1 MASPRDTSQLASQP
15 QRDTYSQGSRT
26 LGRSVVAASEAD
38 SSEMGSTR
46 DATPQAFEVLQ
57 RKIERLEKKLKTT
70 DERCSYAE
78 AELFKCQGEKFS
90 LHKKLR
96 EAESEAEQE
105 RESLEQEVIQL
116 KTRQPTEDS
125 SYTAQLVAGNT
136 FLQERTLELKETY
149 ERALVY
155 RRGRDTRDDT
165 STQRVF
171 EALRQNNDAI
181 ATFQETNSQLVHSF
195 LHSREEKRDE
205 DKSADGDLEE
215 EVRLAFGDHVREG
228 HPESESSTLAE
239 TPFRSR
245 WDPENPKFQGTLE
258 ESREPP
264 LGFGSFSG
272 GSSSKVMHHAIEGS
286 VRRAISEFP
295 NQSRLPGSSPVP
307 RTPPVSSR
315 ETEPNRPGRAKGVP
329 EMAALDLGLPAK
341 EETATI
347 SEAPPQD
354 KIKMEETTEPAKVT
368 SRPHG
373 SETTLQADP
382 QPALVSVDKTMTQE
396 AKEAEEPIYRWVAQ
410 QRAEAREQESQNLSS
425 TEKPR
430 AAYSEVAKTE
440 TPPVKPTT
448 GVASSS
454 KTVLKPGTNPKAK
467 LSPRTPD
474 LPEATTTQPSP
485 SVTGGKTDMPL
496 REKEPQKGDS
506 KPSNSTPVSQA
517 ISEPPQYASLPEQ
530 TTGFWRR
537 GPRLAEAKQAIP
549 EDSRDEGQAEGAK
562 GHVEDSTNAPK
573 APIGTG
579 GSTAG
584 IPATS
589 GAGRGKA
596 NNGPGTGPQNQGHRG
611 GKKNK
616 GQNPRGAPRS

>member
-38 SSEMGSTR
+38 SLEMGSTR
-46 DATPQAFEVLQ
+46 DATPQAFEALQ

-70 DERCSYAE
+70 DERRAHAE
-78 AELFKCQGEKFS
+78 AEVF
-90 LHKKLR
+90 KLR

-105 RESLEQEVIQL
+105 RESLEQENIQL

-125 SYTAQLVAGNT
+125 SYTAQLIAENT
-136 FLQERTLELKETY
+136 SLRELTWELKEKY
-149 ERALVY
+149 EHALVY
-155 RRGRDTRDDT
+155 RRGRDTGDDN
-165 STQRVF
+165 SNERFF
-171 EALRQNNDAI
+171 EALRQNNDAIATFQETNRQNNDAIATFQETNRQNNDAI

-195 LHSREEKRDE
+195 RHSREEKRDE

-215 EVRLAFGDHVREG
+215 EVRQAFGDHFREG
-228 HPESESSTLAE
+228 HPESESSILAE
-239 TPFRSR
+239 TPFQSR
-245 WDPENPKFQGTLE
+245 WDQKNPNFQGTLE

-264 LGFGSFSG
+264 LGFGSFS
-272 GSSSKVMHHAIEGS
+272 
-286 VRRAISEFP
+286 
-295 NQSRLPGSSPVP
+295 L
-307 RTPPVSSR
+307 
-315 ETEPNRPGRAKGVP
+315 NRPAR
-329 EMAALDLGLPAK
+329 
-341 EETATI
+341 
-347 SEAPPQD
+347 
-354 KIKMEETTEPAKVT
+354 AKVT
-368 SRPHG
+368 PKPQG
-373 SETTLQADP
+373 SKMTLQAGP
-382 QPALVSVDKTMTQE
+382 RPAPVSVDKTMTQE
-396 AKEAEEPIYRWVAQ
+396 AKEAEEPIYLWVAQ
-410 QRAEAREQESQNLSS
+410 KRAEAREQESQNLSS

-530 TTGFWRR
+530 STGFWRR
-537 GPRLAEAKQAIP
+537 GPRLAEATQAIP

-562 GHVEDSTNAPK
+562 GHVEDSTKAPK

-579 GSTAG
+579 GSTVG
-584 IPATS
+584 TPATS
-589 GAGRGKA
+589 EADRGESQKRA
-596 NNGPGTGPQNQGHRG
+596 RDWLAEPMAQGQQ
-611 GKKNK
+611 KK
-616 GQNPRGAPRS
+616 QRAEP

>member
-1 MASPRDTSQLASQP
+1 
-15 QRDTYSQGSRT
+15 
-26 LGRSVVAASEAD
+26 
-38 SSEMGSTR
+38 MGSTR
-46 DATPQAFEVLQ
+46 DATPQAFEALQ
-57 RKIERLEKKLKTT
+57 RKIERLEKKIKTT

-90 LHKKLR
+90 LHKQLR

-105 RESLEQEVIQL
+105 RESLEQENIQL

-125 SYTAQLVAGNT
+125 SYTAQLIAENT
-136 FLQERTLELKETY
+136 SLRELTWELKEKY
-149 ERALVY
+149 EHALVY
-155 RRGRDTRDDT
+155 RRGRDTGDDN
-165 STQRVF
+165 STERFF

-195 LHSREEKRDE
+195 RHSREEKRDE

-215 EVRLAFGDHVREG
+215 EVRQAFGDHFREG
-228 HPESESSTLAE
+228 HPESESSILAE
-239 TPFRSR
+239 TPFQSR
-245 WDPENPKFQGTLE
+245 WDQKNPNFQGTLE

-264 LGFGSFSG
+264 LGFGSFS
-272 GSSSKVMHHAIEGS
+272 
-286 VRRAISEFP
+286 
-295 NQSRLPGSSPVP
+295 L
-307 RTPPVSSR
+307 
-315 ETEPNRPGRAKGVP
+315 NRPAR
-329 EMAALDLGLPAK
+329 
-341 EETATI
+341 
-347 SEAPPQD
+347 
-354 KIKMEETTEPAKVT
+354 AKVT
-368 SRPHG
+368 PKPQG
-373 SETTLQADP
+373 SKMTLQAGP
-382 QPALVSVDKTMTQE
+382 RPAPVSVDKTMTQE
-396 AKEAEEPIYRWVAQ
+396 AKEAEEPIYLWVAQ
-410 QRAEAREQESQNLSS
+410 KRAEAREQESQNLSS

-448 GVASSS
+448 GIASSS

-530 TTGFWRR
+530 STGFWRR
-537 GPRLAEAKQAIP
+537 GPRLAEATQAIP

-562 GHVEDSTNAPK
+562 GHVEDSTKAPK

-589 GAGRGKA
+589 EADRGKSQKRA
-596 NNGPGTGPQNQGHRG
+596 RDWLAEPMAQGQQ
-611 GKKNK
+611 KK
-616 GQNPRGAPRS
+616 QRAEP

>member
-26 LGRSVVAASEAD
+26 LGRSVVAASEVD
-38 SSEMGSTR
+38 SLEMGSTR
-46 DATPQAFEVLQ
+46 DATPQAFEALQ

-70 DERCSYAE
+70 DERRAHAE
-78 AELFKCQGEKFS
+78 AEVF
-90 LHKKLR
+90 KLR

-105 RESLEQEVIQL
+105 RESLEQENIQL

-125 SYTAQLVAGNT
+125 SYTAQLIAENT
-136 FLQERTLELKETY
+136 SLRELTWELKEKY
-149 ERALVY
+149 EHALVY
-155 RRGRDTRDDT
+155 RRGRDTGDDN
-165 STQRVF
+165 STERLF
-171 EALRQNNDAI
+171 EALRQNNDAIATFQETNRQNNDAI

-195 LHSREEKRDE
+195 RHSREEKRDE

-215 EVRLAFGDHVREG
+215 EVRQAFGDHFREG
-228 HPESESSTLAE
+228 HPESESSILAE
-239 TPFRSR
+239 TPFQSR
-245 WDPENPKFQGTLE
+245 WDQKNPNFQGTLE

-264 LGFGSFSG
+264 LGFGSFS
-272 GSSSKVMHHAIEGS
+272 
-286 VRRAISEFP
+286 
-295 NQSRLPGSSPVP
+295 L
-307 RTPPVSSR
+307 
-315 ETEPNRPGRAKGVP
+315 NRPAR
-329 EMAALDLGLPAK
+329 
-341 EETATI
+341 
-347 SEAPPQD
+347 
-354 KIKMEETTEPAKVT
+354 AKVT
-368 SRPHG
+368 PKPQG
-373 SETTLQADP
+373 SKMTLQAGP
-382 QPALVSVDKTMTQE
+382 RPAPVSVDKTMTQE
-396 AKEAEEPIYRWVAQ
+396 AKEAEEPIYLWVAQ
-410 QRAEAREQESQNLSS
+410 KRAEAREQESQNLSS

-454 KTVLKPGTNPKAK
+454 KTALKPGTIPKAK

-474 LPEATTTQPSP
+474 LPKSTTKQPSP
-485 SVTGGKTDMPL
+485 SITGGKTDMPL

-530 TTGFWRR
+530 STGFWRR
-537 GPRLAEAKQAIP
+537 GPRLAEATQAIP

-562 GHVEDSTNAPK
+562 GHVEDSTKAPK

-589 GAGRGKA
+589 EADRGKSQKRA
-596 NNGPGTGPQNQGHRG
+596 RDWLAEPMAQGQQ
-611 GKKNK
+611 KK
-616 GQNPRGAPRS
+616 QRAEP